1 MFFRIEPQIFEAAPG
16 LYTGIVAAWNV
27 DNETPQP
34 AVRQL
39 LQTEVERVA
48 AQPAGE
54 TLFAP
59 YHIALTALGVNPH
72 RYPCSICAM
81 EKRIASQH
89 SFLPSAPWLTL
100 ATIFRCAFTYPWA
113 YTTSIL

>member
-39 LQTEVERVA
+39 PFCSL
-48 AQPAGE
+48 
-54 TLFAP
+54 
-59 YHIALTALGVNPH
+59 PH
-72 RYPCSICAM
+72 SPHGSWR
-81 EKRIASQH
+81 
-89 SFLPSAPWLTL
+89 
-100 ATIFRCAFTYPWA
+100 
-113 YTTSIL
+113 